1 MTPPES
7 LPVSLALSALERF
20 VRRKERLE
28 LPLELPDD
36 LARPAACFV
45 SLHIGEHL
53 RGCIGT
59 IEPTESCLAA
69 EIISNAISAGTH
81 DPRFAPVAPEELAG
95 ISCSVDVLNPPE
107 PIPNLDGHDP
117 KQHGLIVESVRGG
130 RRGLLLP
137 DLEGVDTPDEQ
148 RSICLAKAGIGP
160 SEPVRLYRFSVT
172 RYH

>member
-7 LPVSLALSALERF
+7 LQVALARSALERF

-45 SLHIGEHL
+45 SLHIGAHL

-59 IEPTESCLAA
+59 IEPAESCLAA
-69 EIISNAISAGTH
+69 EIVSNAISAGTY
-81 DPRFAPVAPEELAG
+81 DPRFAPVVPEKLAG

-107 PIPNLDGHDP
+107 PVPNLDGHDP
-117 KQHGLIVESVRGG
+117 KQHGLIVE
-130 RRGLLLP
+130 
-137 DLEGVDTPDEQ
+137 
-148 RSICLAKAGIGP
+148 
-160 SEPVRLYRFSVT
+160 
-172 RYH
+172 